1 MAADR
6 SWILTG
12 VGNHSDRPDLTTAI
26 AADLVPLRGVVR
38 RRSAE
43 VSEEAELWPALVV
56 VVSEPVDAEHGS
68 AAALYDLLNRPDDL
82 AGSSV
87 LSRRCEWTVVDPVL
101 AMVGLTVRSAAPV
114 GFAIRVLVPA
124 GRVLPVLEVA
134 AEGGMLA
141 ITTRSRAARMTI
153 GDGLGRL
160 LRDVLLVPC
169 PASPE
174 LAALARELHCTR
186 QPTVL

>member
-1 MAADR
+1 M
-6 SWILTG
+6 
-12 VGNHSDRPDLTTAI
+12 
-26 AADLVPLRGVVR
+26 R

-43 VSEEAELWPALVV
+43 ASEEAELWPALVV

-87 LSRRCEWTVVDPVL
+87 LSGRCEWTVVDPVL

-141 ITTRSRAARMTI
+141 ITTRSRAARMTT